1 MYRYRYIYMYMYIYI
16 IYYNLSRSNE
26 PPPVVPKRKSS
37 PEGERLGGSEHQPSF
52 ILFILGIIV
61 VQSVR
66 SIEFSCWVGRSVS
79 AAREPRLGVEELIN
93 AK

>member
-1 MYRYRYIYMYMYIYI
+1 MYRYRYIYMYMYIYN

-52 ILFILGIIV
+52 ILFIVSVIFRLSNSITNFIMSRRPLGQISGNPYNFLLRMIID
-61 VQSVR
+61 
-66 SIEFSCWVGRSVS
+66 
-79 AAREPRLGVEELIN
+79 
-93 AK
+93 